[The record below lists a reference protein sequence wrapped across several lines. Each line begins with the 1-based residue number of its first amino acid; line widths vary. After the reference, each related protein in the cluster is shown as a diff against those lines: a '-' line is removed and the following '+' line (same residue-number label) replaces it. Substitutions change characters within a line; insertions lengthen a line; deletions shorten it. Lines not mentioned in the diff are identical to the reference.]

1 MMGLCG
7 STSYQLAHRS
17 KSLEGTCLNQKH
29 IDHHVAC
36 RRSCK
41 LRDDLVTRQ
50 PFFFRK
56 KLQETMDLATSTQN
70 PRFPPF
76 LFQKHIWER
85 NHSPSPQRRWAKN
98 RKSVPIDGACT
109 LHVMPSA
116 VQCLDGYLVHKSMVI
131 MMAKTK
137 HSAKKNMRVS
147 PAALDSPKIWPRRS
161 YMYVCD
167 VCKNY
172 IYI

>member
-76 LFQKHIWER
+76 IFQKHIWER

-137 HSAKKNMRVS
+137 HSAKKTCVFLLPHWTVRRYGPGGPICTYVTRV
-147 PAALDSPKIWPRRS
+147 KT
-161 YMYVCD
+161 
-167 VCKNY
+167 

>member
-41 LRDDLVTRQ
+41 LRDDLATRQ

-56 KLQETMDLATSTQN
+56 KLQETMDLATSAQN

-85 NHSPSPQRRWAKN
+85 NHSPSPQRRWVKN

-137 HSAKKNMRVS
+137 HSAEKKHGCFSCRTGQSEDMAQAVLYVRMWRV
-147 PAALDSPKIWPRRS
+147 
-161 YMYVCD
+161 
-167 VCKNY
+167 
-172 IYI
+172 